1 MTGVAKTSFRCA
13 AAAQERGDDPAGTAS
28 TVRTFLLVENAGPW
42 GRDAMLDSR
51 LSDLGGEMKSRATTA
66 GVRPLL
72 IRSGRRGTGDL
83 GIRVYAAH
91 ARPGHTFL
99 TTTVLESYHQLFEL
113 DFGALGRGEQPE
125 GWQSKAGP
133 LFAVCTHGKH
143 DACCAEQGRPVAAA
157 MRAAG
162 VPDAWEVSHIGGDRF
177 AGNMLVLPWGFYYGG
192 LEPENV
198 LRVAQAHQNDRVDLD
213 AMRGRSAY
221 PMPVQYAEIALRRH
235 LDETRIPAVTLRSA
249 QRDGDTVRAVFEH
262 EGTGW
267 LVRVRT
273 SPRGQAQLSCSAM
286 RENPVPVHELVGGIA
301 PVEPR

>member
-1 MTGVAKTSFRCA
+1 MTDVAKTSFRCA
-13 AAAQERGDDPAGTAS
+13 AAAQARGDDPAGTAS

-51 LSDLGGEMKSRATTA
+51 LPDLGGVVKSRATTA

-72 IRSGRRGTGDL
+72 IRSGRRGTGDE

-99 TTTVLESYHQLFEL
+99 ATTVLESYHQLLAL
-113 DFGALGRGEQPE
+113 DFAAMGRGVQPE
-125 GWQSKAGP
+125 GWQSLPGP

-143 DACCAEQGRPVAAA
+143 DVCCAEQGRPVAAA
-157 MRAAG
+157 MREAG

-192 LEPENV
+192 LQADNV
-198 LRVAQAHQNDRVDLD
+198 LRVAQAHQQDRIDLD

-221 PMPVQYAEIALRRH
+221 PMPVQYAEVMLRRH
-235 LDETRIPAVTLRSA
+235 LDETRIPAVTLRAS
-249 QRDGDTVRAVFEH
+249 QRDGDTFRAVFEH
-262 EGTGW
+262 EGIDW
-267 LVRVRT
+267 VVRVRT
-273 SPRGQAQLSCSAM
+273 RPRGQAQLSCSAL
-286 RENPVPVHELVGGIA
+286 RENPVPVHELVGEIT
-301 PVEPR
+301 PSEPH